1 MNGWYALVAALVGW
15 LVAQIWKTIAGLLS
29 KNRPHKMSFGAFIS
43 YATRSG
49 GMPSGHSAAMSAL
62 TTCIGMLAG
71 FSSGLF
77 ALALAVTLVIIYD
90 AIHVRYAVGVQGQA
104 LNQLLERSGQKPL
117 PIVEGHT
124 LPQVVVGVMIGIIT
138 GVIAG
143 VLFKA

>member
-1 MNGWYALVAALVGW
+1 MNGWYALVAALAGW

-29 KNRPHKMSFGAFIS
+29 KSRPRKMSFGAFIG

-62 TTCIGMLAG
+62 TTCIGMTAG
-71 FSSGLF
+71 FDSELF
-77 ALALAVTLVIIYD
+77 ALALAVTLVIVYD

-104 LNQLLERSGQKPL
+104 LNKLLEKSGQKPL

-124 LPQVVVGVMIGIIT
+124 LPQAVVGVMIGIIT